1 MPFLICGAE
10 TPRQD
15 RSFHAQI
22 ASDFECVKSPFSTT
36 TKKHMKRGSAQM
48 GWLVKLTEKLFFG
61 ASPNDKND
69 VEILFEETGVTQVL
83 DLGEYATW
91 ALKRSTISVL
101 SFPVPSDLNACNE
114 KKQIEW
120 YKSAAERAIQMLEDG
135 AIVYIYHRT
144 GHGAEATV
152 AFLAW
157 ALLDRANCTR
167 SLNTWLEENHHA
179 LVLDNE
185 DARRMTQRAMDQ
197 ILSTNGRNLKSFL
210 KKNKTH

>member
-1 MPFLICGAE
+1 
-10 TPRQD
+10 
-15 RSFHAQI
+15 
-22 ASDFECVKSPFSTT
+22 
-36 TKKHMKRGSAQM
+36 M

-61 ASPNDKND
+61 APPKDKDD

-83 DLGEYATW
+83 NLGDYVTW
-91 ALKRSTISVL
+91 ALKKKSDII
-101 SFPVPSDLNACNE
+101 SFPVPADLNACNE

-120 YKSAAERAIQMLEDG
+120 YKSAAQRAIQMLENG
-135 AIVYIYHRT
+135 ANVYIYHRT

-157 ALLDRANCTR
+157 ALLDHANCTR
-167 SLNTWLEENHHA
+167 SLNYWLEENHHA

-197 ILSTNGRNLKSFL
+197 ILSTNGRNLKSFF